1 MPGWRFIR
9 NFVYMS
15 LGLIGLIAAAL
26 GWVTTSYLTRSMLER
41 EKTLTVDY
49 IERIVRGRISP
60 AELRAA
66 YQLRAE
72 SPALQRVGEEFTLL
86 PEVARVK
93 IYDPQGTIIWS
104 DVAELIGK
112 NFHDDAALHE
122 SLQGR
127 VVVELEQMTS
137 TPEHQFE
144 HPHYSELTSIYVPIR
159 DDTGELLAVFE
170 LYKHPL
176 FLQQLIQQ
184 GRFGLWM
191 AVLAGGGL
199 LFLGQA
205 GVVFSARRTI
215 DRQYNDL
222 QRHATALE
230 HMNARLQATQSQ
242 LVEAER
248 FAAIGEVTAAMA
260 HGIRN
265 PLSNIRLVTQ
275 EVLEG
280 LESHHPFQEPL
291 TDIISQVDLLETR
304 LRSFLNTAMMFDLS
318 LTPLRLAV
326 PINMAL
332 EGMEQ
337 GFVKHGVQVAVETA
351 EHHTVMH
358 GDAVKLAEVLQVIL
372 TNSLEAGAHT
382 ITIVEQQGEDDAAG
396 PGVQLHIID
405 DGAGL
410 PPDAAARLFQPFFT
424 TKTDGTGLGLVIAKK
439 IIDAHGGHLT
449 LEARVPHGTR
459 ATMWLP
465 GQCNPTEEEVL

>member
-9 NFVYMS
+9 HFVYMS
-15 LGLIGLIAAAL
+15 LGSIGLIAAAL

-49 IERIVRGRISP
+49 IERIVRRRISP

-66 YQLRAE
+66 HQLRAE
-72 SPALQRVGEEFTLL
+72 STALQRVAADLFLL
-86 PEVARVK
+86 PEVVRVK
-93 IYDPQGTIIWS
+93 IYDLQGTIIWS
-104 DVAELIGK
+104 DIAELIGK
-112 NFHDDAALHE
+112 NFHDDHAIHE

-176 FLQQLIQQ
+176 FLYQLIRQ
-184 GRFGLWM
+184 GRFVLWM

-199 LFLGQA
+199 LFLGQS
-205 GVVFSARRTI
+205 GVVFRARRTI

-222 QRHATALE
+222 QLHATALE
-230 HMNARLQATQSQ
+230 HMNACLQATQTQ

-275 EVLEG
+275 DLLEG
-280 LESHHPFQEPL
+280 LEPHHPFQEPL
-291 TDIISQVDLLETR
+291 TDVITQVDFLETR
-304 LRSFLNTAMMFDLS
+304 LRSFLSTARMCDLS
-318 LTPLRLAV
+318 MTPLRLAV
-326 PINMAL
+326 LINLVL

-337 GFVKHGVQVAVETA
+337 CLVKRGVQMAVETA
-351 EHHTVMH
+351 EHHLVVH
-358 GDAVKLAEVLQVIL
+358 GDAGRLAEALQVML

-382 ITIVEQQGEDDAAG
+382 ITIVEQQGEDDIAG

-410 PPDAAARLFQPFFT
+410 PPDAADRLFQPFFT
-424 TKTDGTGLGLVIAKK
+424 TKTHGIGLGLVIARK

-449 LEARVPHGTR
+449 LEAHVPRGTK
-459 ATMWLP
+459 ATVWLP
-465 GQCNPTEEEVL
+465 GRPHLTEEEIL

>member
-1 MPGWRFIR
+1 
-9 NFVYMS
+9 
-15 LGLIGLIAAAL
+15 
-26 GWVTTSYLTRSMLER
+26 
-41 EKTLTVDY
+41 
-49 IERIVRGRISP
+49 
-60 AELRAA
+60 
-66 YQLRAE
+66 
-72 SPALQRVGEEFTLL
+72 
-86 PEVARVK
+86 
-93 IYDPQGTIIWS
+93 
-104 DVAELIGK
+104 
-112 NFHDDAALHE
+112 
-122 SLQGR
+122 
-127 VVVELEQMTS
+127 
-137 TPEHQFE
+137 
-144 HPHYSELTSIYVPIR
+144 
-159 DDTGELLAVFE
+159 
-170 LYKHPL
+170 
-176 FLQQLIQQ
+176 
-184 GRFGLWM
+184 M

-199 LFLGQA
+199 LFLGQS

-222 QRHATALE
+222 QRHASALE

-291 TDIISQVDLLETR
+291 TDIITQVDLLET
-304 LRSFLNTAMMFDLS
+304 
-318 LTPLRLAV
+318 
-326 PINMAL
+326 
-332 EGMEQ
+332 
-337 GFVKHGVQVAVETA
+337 ETA
-351 EHHTVMH
+351 EPHPIVH

-410 PPDAAARLFQPFFT
+410 PPNAADRLFQPFFT
-424 TKTDGTGLGLVIAKK
+424 TKTHGTGLGLVIAKK
-439 IIDAHGGHLT
+439 IIEAHGGHLT